1 MRAGTRSRAAS
12 AVMASGVGG
21 VTGPRDAGRPCGG
34 PPGRGGGRPGR
45 GPAPVGRT
53 GEGVTLDVGV
63 ELGVGVEVLGAG
75 RRTTST
81 IGGRRLLRSAIRALL
96 QSRDDDAP
104 VPCL

>member
-1 MRAGTRSRAAS
+1 MRAGTRSRAAR

-53 GEGVTLDVGV
+53 GEGVTPGEELGVGA
-63 ELGVGVEVLGAG
+63 ELGVGVGVEVLGAG

-96 QSRDDDAP
+96 QSRDDD
-104 VPCL
+104 